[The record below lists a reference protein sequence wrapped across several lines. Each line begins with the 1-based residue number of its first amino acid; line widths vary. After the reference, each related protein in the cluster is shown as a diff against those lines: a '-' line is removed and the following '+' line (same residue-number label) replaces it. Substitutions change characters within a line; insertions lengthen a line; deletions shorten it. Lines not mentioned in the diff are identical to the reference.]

1 MTDFPMTD
9 LPSQSPQSLID
20 EAAYIHRRD
29 RSAAGFDGF
38 DFLKQA
44 VTERILDRVD
54 TIRRD
59 LPHVLDIGCHN
70 GVLTEALLASPKIT
84 SVSAMDPSPEM
95 AALTKKRCGVDAVAA
110 PFDAIPFEGVQFD
123 GIFSAFALHW
133 ANDLPGVLIQLRQR
147 LKPDGV
153 MMVALAGGETLS
165 GLRAA
170 LASAEAEVS
179 GGMSPRVLPMGDI
192 RDMGGLISR
201 AGLTMP
207 VADSDTITVTYDNL
221 FSLMADLR
229 GMGEANALH
238 GRVNR
243 MTSKSVFMRAAE
255 IYQERFATE
264 DGRIKVDFEIIT
276 LTGWAPDASQ
286 PQPLKPGSANQSL
299 ASALGVEERGVDEG
313 VFDSGA
319 EDPED

>member
-1 MTDFPMTD
+1 MTD
-9 LPSQSPQSLID
+9 LHHPSPEALID
-20 EAAYIHRRD
+20 DRAHIRNRD
-29 RSAAGFDGF
+29 RAAANFDQF

-44 VTERILDRVD
+44 VTERIMDRID

-95 AALTKKRCGVDAVAA
+95 ARLTKQRCGVDVVAA
-110 PFDAIPFEGVQFD
+110 PYDAIPFDGQQFD

-153 MMVALAGGETLS
+153 MVVALAGGETLG

-170 LASAEAEVS
+170 MASAESEVS

-207 VADSDTITVTYDNL
+207 VADSDTITVTYEHL
-221 FSLMADLR
+221 FRLMADLR
-229 GMGEANALH
+229 AMGESNAMNS
-238 GRVNR
+238 RVKR
-243 MTSKSVFMRAAE
+243 MTGKSLLMRAAE
-255 IYQERFATE
+255 IYQQRFGTD
-264 DGRIKVDFEIIT
+264 DGRISVDFEIIT

-286 PQPLKPGSANQSL
+286 PQPLKPGSAQQSL
-299 ASALGVEERGVDEG
+299 ASALGVEDRDAEEKDVDDNNLEK
-313 VFDSGA
+313 
-319 EDPED
+319 

>member
-1 MTDFPMTD
+1 MTDLTMTD
-9 LPSQSPQSLID
+9 LPSQSPQSIIN
-20 EAAYIHRRD
+20 EAAYIQRRD
-29 RSAAGFDGF
+29 RAAAGFDGF

-84 SVSAMDPSPEM
+84 SVSAMDPSLAM
-95 AALTKKRCGVDAVAA
+95 AALTKDRCGVDAVAA
-110 PFDAIPFEGVQFD
+110 PYDAIPFEGLLFD
-123 GIFSAFALHW
+123 GLFSAFALHW

-153 MMVALAGGETLS
+153 RMVALAGGETLA
-165 GLRAA
+165 GLRGAM
-170 LASAEAEVS
+170 ASAETEIS

-221 FSLMADLR
+221 FNLMADLR
-229 GMGEANALH
+229 GMGEANALR

-243 MTSKSVFMRAAE
+243 MTSKAKRVMRQLYELFMDQTNTLPQEWQMVDGTPIGDLSHADRARHIAD
-255 IYQERFATE
+255 Y
-264 DGRIKVDFEIIT
+264 
-276 LTGWAPDASQ
+276 
-286 PQPLKPGSANQSL
+286 L
-299 ASALGVEERGVDEG
+299 ASMTDRYAMMEHERLFDLGPILR
-313 VFDSGA
+313 
-319 EDPED
+319 

>member
-1 MTDFPMTD
+1 MTDWPEKS
-9 LPSQSPQSLID
+9 SQSPQSLID
-20 EAAYIHRRD
+20 DAAHLHHRD
-29 RSAAGFDGF
+29 RVAPRFDQF
-38 DFLKQA
+38 DFLKKA
-44 VTERILDRVD
+44 VTERIMDRVD
-54 TIRRD
+54 TISRD

-84 SVSAMDPSPEM
+84 SVSAMDPSLAM
-95 AALTKKRCGVDAVAA
+95 AALTKDRCGVDAVAA
-110 PFDAIPFEGVQFD
+110 PYDAIPFEGLLFD

-153 MMVALAGGETLS
+153 MMVALAGGETLA
-165 GLRAA
+165 GLRGAM
-170 LASAEAEVS
+170 ASAETEIS

-229 GMGEANALH
+229 GMGEVNAMH
-238 GRVNR
+238 SRVKR

-255 IYQERFATE
+255 IYQQRFSTE
-264 DGRIKVDFEIIT
+264 DGRIKVDFEIVT

-286 PQPLKPGSANQSL
+286 PQPLKPGSASQSL
-299 ASALGVEERGVDEG
+299 ASALGVDERGVGEG
-313 VFDSGA
+313 VFDDGQK
-319 EDPED
+319 DNDD

>member
-1 MTDFPMTD
+1 MTD
-9 LPSQSPQSLID
+9 LHQNPPEALID
-20 EAAYIHRRD
+20 DKAHIRNRD
-29 RSAAGFDGF
+29 RAAANFDQF

-44 VTERILDRVD
+44 VTERIMDRID

-95 AALTKKRCGVDAVAA
+95 ARLTKQRCGVDAVAA
-110 PFDAIPFEGVQFD
+110 PYDAIPFEGQQFD

-153 MMVALAGGETLS
+153 MVVALAGGETLG

-170 LASAEAEVS
+170 MASAESEVS

-207 VADSDTITVTYDNL
+207 VADSDTITVTYEHL
-221 FSLMADLR
+221 FRLMADLR
-229 GMGEANALH
+229 AMGESNAMNS
-238 GRVNR
+238 RVKR
-243 MTSKSVFMRAAE
+243 MTGKSLLMRAAE
-255 IYQERFATE
+255 IYQQRFGTD
-264 DGRIKVDFEIIT
+264 DGRISVDFEIIT

-286 PQPLKPGSANQSL
+286 PQPLKPGSAQQSL
-299 ASALGVEERGVDEG
+299 ASALGVEERD
-313 VFDSGA
+313 A
-319 EDPED
+319 EEKDIDDNNPEK

>member
-1 MTDFPMTD
+1 MTD
-9 LPSQSPQSLID
+9 LHQNPPEALID
-20 EAAYIHRRD
+20 DRAHIRNRD
-29 RSAAGFDGF
+29 RAAANFDQF

-44 VTERILDRVD
+44 VTERIMDRID

-95 AALTKKRCGVDAVAA
+95 ARLTKQRCGVDVVAA
-110 PFDAIPFEGVQFD
+110 PYDTIPFDGQQFD

-153 MMVALAGGETLS
+153 MVVALAGGETL
-165 GLRAA
+165 GRLRAA
-170 LASAEAEVS
+170 MASAESEVS

-207 VADSDTITVTYDNL
+207 VADSDTITVTYEHL
-221 FSLMADLR
+221 FRLMADLR
-229 GMGEANALH
+229 AMGESNAMNS
-238 GRVNR
+238 RVKR
-243 MTSKSVFMRAAE
+243 MTGKSLLMRAAE
-255 IYQERFATE
+255 IYQQRFGTD
-264 DGRIKVDFEIIT
+264 DGRISVEFEIIT

-286 PQPLKPGSANQSL
+286 PQPLKPGSAQQSL
-299 ASALGVEERGVDEG
+299 ASALGVEDRDAEEKDVD
-313 VFDSGA
+313 DNN
-319 EDPED
+319 PEK

>member
-1 MTDFPMTD
+1 MTD
-9 LPSQSPQSLID
+9 LHQNPPEALID
-20 EAAYIHRRD
+20 DRAHIRNRD
-29 RSAAGFDGF
+29 RAAANFDQF

-44 VTERILDRVD
+44 VTERIMDRID

-95 AALTKKRCGVDAVAA
+95 ARLTKQRCGIDVVAA
-110 PFDAIPFEGVQFD
+110 SYDAIPFEGQQFD

-153 MMVALAGGETLS
+153 MVVALAGGETLG

-170 LASAEAEVS
+170 MASAESEVS

-207 VADSDTITVTYDNL
+207 VADSDTITVTYEHL
-221 FSLMADLR
+221 FRLMADLR
-229 GMGEANALH
+229 AMGESNAMNS
-238 GRVNR
+238 RVKR
-243 MTSKSVFMRAAE
+243 MTGKSLLMRAAE
-255 IYQERFATE
+255 IYQQRFGTD
-264 DGRIKVDFEIIT
+264 DGRISVDFEIIT

-286 PQPLKPGSANQSL
+286 PQPLKPGSAQQSL
-299 ASALGVEERGVDEG
+299 ASALGVEDRDAEEKDVDDNNLEK
-313 VFDSGA
+313 
-319 EDPED
+319 

>member
-1 MTDFPMTD
+1 MTD
-9 LPSQSPQSLID
+9 LHQNPPEALID
-20 EAAYIHRRD
+20 DRAHIRNRD
-29 RSAAGFDGF
+29 RAAANFDQF

-44 VTERILDRVD
+44 VTERIMDRID

-95 AALTKKRCGVDAVAA
+95 ARLTKQRCGVDVVAA
-110 PFDAIPFEGVQFD
+110 PYDTIPFDGQQFD

-153 MMVALAGGETLS
+153 MVVALAGGETL
-165 GLRAA
+165 GRLRAA
-170 LASAEAEVS
+170 MASAESEVS

-207 VADSDTITVTYDNL
+207 VADSDTITVTYEHL
-221 FSLMADLR
+221 FRLMADLR
-229 GMGEANALH
+229 AMGESNAMNS
-238 GRVNR
+238 RVKR
-243 MTSKSVFMRAAE
+243 MTGKSLLMRAAE
-255 IYQERFATE
+255 IYQQRFGTD
-264 DGRIKVDFEIIT
+264 DGRISVEFEIIT

-286 PQPLKPGSANQSL
+286 PQPLKPGSAQQSL
-299 ASALGVEERGVDEG
+299 ASALGVEDRDAEEKDVDDNNLEK
-313 VFDSGA
+313 
-319 EDPED
+319 

>member
-1 MTDFPMTD
+1 MTD
-9 LPSQSPQSLID
+9 LHQNPPEALID
-20 EAAYIHRRD
+20 DRAHIRNRD
-29 RSAAGFDGF
+29 RAAANFDQF

-44 VTERILDRVD
+44 VTERIMDRID

-95 AALTKKRCGVDAVAA
+95 ARLTKQRCGVDAVAA
-110 PFDAIPFEGVQFD
+110 PYDAIPFEGQQFD

-153 MMVALAGGETLS
+153 MVVALAGGETLG

-170 LASAEAEVS
+170 MASAESEVS

-207 VADSDTITVTYDNL
+207 VADSDTITVTYEHL
-221 FSLMADLR
+221 FRLMADLR
-229 GMGEANALH
+229 AMGESNAMNS
-238 GRVNR
+238 RVKR
-243 MTSKSVFMRAAE
+243 MTGKSLLMRAAE
-255 IYQERFATE
+255 IYQQRFGSD
-264 DGRIKVDFEIIT
+264 DGRISVDFEIIT

-286 PQPLKPGSANQSL
+286 PQPLKPGSAQQSL
-299 ASALGVEERGVDEG
+299 ASALGVEEKDI
-313 VFDSGA
+313 D
-319 EDPED
+319 DNNPEK

>member
-1 MTDFPMTD
+1 MTD

-20 EAAYIHRRD
+20 DAAYVFRRD
-29 RSAAGFDGF
+29 RAAAGFDGF

-59 LPHVLDIGCHN
+59 LPLVLDIGCHN

-84 SVSAMDPSPEM
+84 SVSAMDPSPVM
-95 AALTKKRCGVDAVAA
+95 AALTKERCGVDAVAA

-319 EDPED
+319 KDPEDQN

>member
-1 MTDFPMTD
+1 MTD
-9 LPSQSPQSLID
+9 LHQNPPEALID
-20 EAAYIHRRD
+20 DRAHIRNRD
-29 RSAAGFDGF
+29 RAAANFDQF

-44 VTERILDRVD
+44 VTERIMDRID
-54 TIRRD
+54 TIRWD

-95 AALTKKRCGVDAVAA
+95 ARLTKQRCGVDVVAA
-110 PFDAIPFEGVQFD
+110 PYDAIPFEGQQFD

-153 MMVALAGGETLS
+153 MVVALAGGETLG

-170 LASAEAEVS
+170 MASAESEVS

-207 VADSDTITVTYDNL
+207 VADSDTITVTYEHL
-221 FSLMADLR
+221 FRLMADLR
-229 GMGEANALH
+229 AMGESNAMN
-238 GRVNR
+238 GRVKR
-243 MTSKSVFMRAAE
+243 MTGKSLLMRAAE
-255 IYQERFATE
+255 IYQQRFGSD
-264 DGRIKVDFEIIT
+264 DGRISVDFEIIT

-286 PQPLKPGSANQSL
+286 PQPLKPGSAQQSL
-299 ASALGVEERGVDEG
+299 ASALGVEDRDAEEKDVD
-313 VFDSGA
+313 DNN
-319 EDPED
+319 PEK

>member
-1 MTDFPMTD
+1 MTDLPMTD

-20 EAAYIHRRD
+20 DAAYILRRD
-29 RSAAGFDGF
+29 RAAPRFDEF

-84 SVSAMDPSPEM
+84 SVSAMDPSPVM
-95 AALTKKRCGVDAVAA
+95 AALTKERCGVDAVAA

-153 MMVALAGGETLS
+153 MMVALAGGETLA

-207 VADSDTITVTYDNL
+207 VADSDTITVTYNNL

-238 GRVNR
+238 GRVKR

-255 IYQERFATE
+255 IYQQRFATE
-264 DGRIKVDFEIIT
+264 DGRIKVDFEIVT

-286 PQPLKPGSANQSL
+286 PKPLKPGSANHSL
-299 ASALGVEERGVDEG
+299 ASALGVVERGMYEG
-313 VFDSGA
+313 GFDTGQQDS
-319 EDPED
+319 ED